1 MLALKPRRIRT
12 FGIKL
17 GLILISIFI
26 YNCAQMPLY
35 REEPYYR
42 RLKIPSVKVM
52 LLETKENLEVAPAGS
67 FVIRCY
73 NQKNEG
79 KNSEY
84 FSSAQIWIKVK
95 AEGITLGAKGQKELE
110 SKLQRIF
117 FEPRGDKQ
125 WFYLNGKRYR
135 GLLEINYSPEDSSA
149 LALNLVF
156 VEDYLKGVLPGEI
169 GKWGEKELEA
179 LKAQAIAARTYA
191 LYSSGNY
198 KEKGYDLESTVA
210 DQVYLGVDSENKLSN
225 LAIQKTK
232 GMILIYNGKPIKAH
246 YHANCGGWTERIEE
260 VWDKPPEPYLNS
272 YGDNSFCSW
281 AKNTSWEENWS
292 REELEEIVNT
302 YITPYQ
308 ELPQGGIGK
317 ILDLKVL
324 ERSPSGRV
332 SLLEL
337 RTDKYIIKL
346 EKDNIRWVLR
356 RKNPPHPIL
365 PSTFFDI
372 SLQRDASDQLEK
384 IVFKGSGNGHG
395 VGMCQTGAIGRARAG
410 QSYRAILS
418 HYYRGAKIVKLY

>member
-1 MLALKPRRIRT
+1 MPALTPRRVRT

-26 YNCAQMPLY
+26 YNCAQLPVY

-42 RLKIPSVKVM
+42 RLKIPSVKVK
-52 LLETKENLEVAPAGS
+52 LLETKESLEVAPAGS

-73 NQKNEG
+73 SQKDEG
-79 KNSEY
+79 KSSEY
-84 FSSAQIWIKVK
+84 FSSAPIWIKVK
-95 AEGITLGAKGQKELE
+95 DEGIAFGAKGQKELE

-117 FEPRGDKQ
+117 FEPRGDRQ
-125 WFYLNGKRYR
+125 RFYLNGIGYR
-135 GLLEINYSPEDSSA
+135 GLLEINYLPADSSA

-156 VEDYLKGVLPGEI
+156 VEDYLKGVLPAEI

-198 KEKGYDLESTVA
+198 QEKGYDLESTVA

-281 AKNTSWEENWS
+281 AKNATWEESWS
-292 REELEEIVNT
+292 EEELEQIVNT
-302 YITPYQ
+302 YQTSYQ
-308 ELPQGGIGK
+308 DSLAGGIGK
-317 ILDLKVL
+317 ILELKVL

-337 RTDKYIIKL
+337 RTDKHVIRL

-372 SLQRDASDQLEK
+372 YLQRGASDQVEK
-384 IVFKGSGNGHG
+384 IIFQGSGNGHG